1 MNQNNETFRPYPNLS
16 ADVANAIELYCP
28 SDLSVELSDRFLS
41 GVKELVAGVPPV
53 SVDDARQMLSA
64 ASRFLRETTPPVTM
78 PLVEV
83 FAVKRITRWEHA
95 SLAAGGSRDR
105 VRLYAAWLHR
115 LRRTAIG
122 CAGRAPRGNTETTSL
137 SSYSL
142 DELVE
147 IFDVLPDECCAVF
160 AAVVGAGVKPSVFG
174 AGRFETVDGRM
185 WAVTE
190 NGSRHRVTSSVAA
203 LIDTGWVG
211 ERCTWADVRRAGR
224 NVDVVLSWQ
233 TAMDTFT
240 SQVVVCEP
248 AVAGLTLFGVGRQTL
263 ERAVSTSTVCD
274 SQQAVGVLRASGWGC
289 VEVTMDGSIRDSRKA
304 TSMSKPSRK
313 EMRALAAKYASG
325 GITGLTDQQI
335 SRVNSYQ
342 PQGVDP
348 EVWAA
353 VADTHRAAMARC
365 GELSE
370 SGFSQTMSIV
380 MSLLVWRQGRNL
392 DVSLEESFT
401 HNAIDLFCE
410 HGLDGKEPSTRNTYR
425 TRLQP
430 IAVAID
436 PETISRP
443 VYSTRGHQ
451 PIKPCYTAQEER
463 AIRRAVIAHP
473 SGSTGRQLSAAVALS
488 AGAGLDT
495 MDMRHL
501 ERRHIHVG
509 DNGITIDVPGSRPR
523 TTVVREVYEPMLL
536 AGLEGLTDGQMVFGI
551 KKDRRNVLGN
561 TLANAVLFDDTPTI
575 EISRLRATWLAAH
588 MQAAVPIHI
597 ILNAA
602 GLKSARALV
611 DLLPYLPDTNTVEA
625 SHVLRGVA

>member
-1 MNQNNETFRPYPNLS
+1 MNKKHERCCPYRNLP
-16 ADVANAIELYCP
+16 ADVANAIDLYRP
-28 SDLSVELSDRFLS
+28 NDLSDVLSDRFLS
-41 GVKELVAGVPPV
+41 GVKALVAGVPPV

-64 ASRFLRETTPPVTM
+64 ASRFLRETSPPVSM
-78 PLVEV
+78 SLAEV
-83 FAVKRITRWEHA
+83 FATTRITRWEHA
-95 SLAAGGSRDR
+95 SLAAGGNRDR

-122 CAGRAPRGNTETTSL
+122 VTGRAPRGDTAPQPLVTL
-137 SSYSL
+137 SFQDL
-142 DELVE
+142 IE
-147 IFDVLPDECCAVF
+147 IFGVLPHACRGVF

-174 AGRFETVDGRM
+174 AGHFDMSDGRV

-190 NGSRHRVTSSVAA
+190 TGGRHRVTGIVSS
-203 LIDTGWVG
+203 LIDVGWVS
-211 ERCTWADVRRAGR
+211 ERCTWPEVRDAGI
-224 NVDVVLSWQ
+224 DAGVVLSWR
-233 TAMDTFT
+233 TAMNTFACHVAAT
-240 SQVVVCEP
+240 EPVVD
-248 AVAGLTLFGVGRQTL
+248 ALTLFGVGRHVL
-263 ERAVSTSTVCD
+263 ENAAADTSHGDWDTTVRL
-274 SQQAVGVLRASGWGC
+274 LRASGWGG
-289 VEVTMDGSIRDSRKA
+289 VEVTMNGSIRDSRKA
-304 TSMSKPSRK
+304 TSMSKPTRK
-313 EMRALAAKYASG
+313 EMRALAAQYASG
-325 GITGLTDQQI
+325 GATGLTDHQI

-348 EVWAA
+348 DVWAA
-353 VADTHRAAMARC
+353 VADTHRAAMTRC

-380 MSLLVWRQGRNL
+380 TSLLVWRHGRNL
-392 DVSLEESFT
+392 DVSLDESFT

-430 IAVAID
+430 IAVAVG
-436 PETISRP
+436 PEMIARP

-473 SGSTGRQLSAAVALS
+473 AGSTGRKLAAAVALS

-501 ERRHIHVG
+501 ERRHIHVD
-509 DNGITIDVPGSRPR
+509 DNAITVEVPGSRPR
-523 TTVVREVYEPMLL
+523 TTVVREVYEPMLFT
-536 AGLEGLTDGQMVFGI
+536 GLHGLTDGQMVFGT
-551 KKDRRNVLGN
+551 KKDRRNVFGN
-561 TLANAVLFDDTPTI
+561 MLNDAVVFDDTPTI

-588 MQAAVPIHI
+588 MQAAVPINI
-597 ILNAA
+597 ILAAA

-611 DLLPYLPDTNTVEA
+611 DLLPYLPDTNTVDA
-625 SHVLRGVA
+625 SQVLRGVA